1 MKKIYFILIF
11 LIGSIQNISS
21 QSLQVSVY
29 SEVSIITVGPGDEFF
44 ETFGHS
50 AIRIKDPVL
59 NFDLVY
65 NYGMFDFNQP
75 NFYAN
80 FAKGRLLYKLGRY
93 PFHYFVRSNNN
104 DKRWIKEQVLNLTQ
118 QEKQAFFTYLEE
130 NAKPQNANYYY
141 DPYFDNCATKL
152 RDITQTI
159 LGSKVEF
166 PDEYA
171 KDQLT
176 LRQLM
181 NKELSWNHWG
191 SFGINLALGTKLD
204 KKATAAEYMYLPDYV
219 YEAFKDAKKTE
230 NGSTTP
236 LVKKETDVLSYP
248 EITPP
253 VVWYNPILVFSILL
267 LISVYI
273 TFKDIKNYKRT
284 RWFDFFVFFLTGA
297 LGAFIIF
304 LWFFTDHRT
313 TPNNFN
319 FLWAFAPNLIVAF
332 YVLKKKLP
340 NWLKHYIKVCFVLLV
355 VLGVLWLV
363 KVQLFSLTILPLLG
377 MLVYRY
383 YYLHKLLTSKE

>member
-1 MKKIYFILIF
+1 MKKIYFILLF
-11 LIGSIQNISS
+11 LIGSF
-21 QSLQVSVY
+21 QSVSAQLQVSVY
-29 SEVSIITVGPGDEFF
+29 SEVSIITVGPGNDFF

-65 NYGMFDFNQP
+65 NYGVFDFNQP

-93 PFHYFVRSNNN
+93 PFHYFVRSNND
-104 DKRWIKEQVLNLTQ
+104 DKRWMKEQILNLTH
-118 QEKQAFFTYLEE
+118 QEKQAFFEYLED
-130 NAKPQNANYYY
+130 NAKPQNASYYY

-159 LGSKVEF
+159 LGKKVEF

-171 KDQLT
+171 KDELT

-181 NKELSWNHWG
+181 NEELAWNHWG

-204 KKATAAEYMYLPDYV
+204 QKATPAQYMYLPDFVYV
-219 YEAFKDAKKTE
+219 AFKDAKKTE
-230 NGSTTP
+230 NGTTSP

-248 EITPP
+248 EKTPAT
-253 VVWYNPILVFSILL
+253 VWYNPLLIFSILF
-267 LISVYI
+267 LISVYV
-273 TFKDIKNYKRT
+273 TFKDIRKQKRSK
-284 RWFDFFVFFLTGA
+284 WFDFFVFFFIGI
-297 LGAFIIF
+297 LGTLIVF

-332 YVLKKKLP
+332 VLLKKSIP
-340 NWLKHYIKVCFVLLV
+340 NWISYYVKACLVFLV
-355 VLGVLWLV
+355 VLGILWIAQ
-363 KVQLFSLTILPLLG
+363 VQLFSLTILPILG
-377 MLVYRY
+377 MLLYRY
-383 YYLHKLLTSKE
+383 YYLNKLLSSKE